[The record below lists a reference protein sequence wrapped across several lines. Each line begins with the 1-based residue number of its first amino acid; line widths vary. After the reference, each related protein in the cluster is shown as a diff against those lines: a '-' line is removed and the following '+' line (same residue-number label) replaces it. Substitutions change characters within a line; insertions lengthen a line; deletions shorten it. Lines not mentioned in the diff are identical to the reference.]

1 MPTNAP
7 THTTGLPQQSRRPP
21 TKHPLRR
28 RTSHEC
34 EALNDRVL
42 VKRIESEERSAGGI
56 IIPDTAKEKPQ
67 EGTVIAVGPGKLDK
81 GERIALNVAIGD
93 RVLFGKYSGTEVNI
107 AGVEHTLLREEDI
120 FAVLG

>member
-1 MPTNAP
+1 MNVKP
-7 THTTGLPQQSRRPP
+7 
-21 TKHPLRR
+21 
-28 RTSHEC
+28 
-34 EALNDRVL
+34 LNDRVL

-67 EGTVIAVGPGKLDK
+67 EGTEIAVGPGKLDK